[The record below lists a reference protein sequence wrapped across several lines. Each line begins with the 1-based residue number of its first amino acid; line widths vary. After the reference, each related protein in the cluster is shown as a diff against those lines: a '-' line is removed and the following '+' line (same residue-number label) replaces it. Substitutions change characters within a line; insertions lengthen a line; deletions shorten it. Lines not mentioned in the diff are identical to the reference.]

1 MNNLAALVSVIG
13 AGMGGYAKGK
23 GQYDDREQETKD
35 RDQLRRLRELQID
48 DVTQAIADKN
58 ALRDAGSSMTVKQ
71 VAEPGEA
78 TVGPDGPVLA
88 TAPVYRASTADNAN
102 GQNFPTQE
110 QAQAAATAGNT
121 PAAIAQRQGAVLQ
134 RTNPVAAQ
142 QLRRETVQTDAAE
155 QEIADR
161 RFSRD
166 LVTAAAKG
174 PDALATMMSDSHAD
188 GEGGAVKFKPQI
200 SADGKSWQ
208 MQRVTDTGLV
218 PYGPQFSNDEQGF
231 ATAAYMLDRTVTP
244 AQRMA
249 HHLQVKQ
256 VESQDQARKDASKQH
271 ADALAETIR
280 HNKAVEGL
288 TGEKI
293 SASAAR
299 GGKGGADDSSEPLTP
314 PDFGKLSDDLVKEWA
329 KQQGGGEMGGGKAPT
344 SKEVAAKR
352 IEIERELRTTW
363 VSDQATAAVQRT
375 LSASASDPESYAAN
389 YQRAV
394 KLGFAPKELQA
405 MGYAPPA
412 QVPPSFNVTG
422 DPAKFRAQLRT
433 IQDPA
438 ERLAAVKAFDQRSG
452 GQPTA
457 SSTPKATTA
466 AIASQGVN
474 GPDPLKGLS
483 RQQIREK
490 KAELQAD
497 IAKWKSKND
506 PNAQGVIDYNQA
518 LLDRI
523 ENGQY

>member
-35 RDQLRRLRELQID
+35 RDQSRRLRELQID
-48 DVTQAIADKN
+48 DVTQAAADKK
-58 ALRDAGSSMTVKQ
+58 ALRDAGSSMTAKQ

-88 TAPVYRASTADNAN
+88 TAPEYRASTADNAN

-155 QEIADR
+155 QQLADQ

-174 PDALATMMSDSHAD
+174 PEALGAMMSDSHAD

-271 ADALAETIR
+271 ADTLAETIR
-280 HNKAVEGL
+280 HNKAVEVLYGQ
-288 TGEKI
+288 KI
-293 SASAAR
+293 SAGAAR
-299 GGKGGADDSSEPLTP
+299 GGKDGSGDSSEPLTP

-329 KQQGGGEMGGGKAPT
+329 KQQGGGEMGGGKALT

-375 LSASASDPESYAAN
+375 LSASASDPEAYAEN
-389 YQRAV
+389 YRRAA
-394 KLGFAPKELQA
+394 KLGFAPEELQA

-412 QVPPSFNVTG
+412 Q
-422 DPAKFRAQLRT
+422 
-433 IQDPA
+433 
-438 ERLAAVKAFDQRSG
+438 RSG

-457 SSTPKATTA
+457 SSPPKATTA
-466 AIASQGVN
+466 SIASQGVSADETPTVPA
-474 GPDPLKGLS
+474 GWE
-483 RQQIREK
+483 RQV
-490 KAELQAD
+490 AELQPLVKAEAD
-497 IAKWKSKND
+497 AKAMLAAAAKSGDVKAI
-506 PNAQGVIDYNQA
+506 NAYAKKLQDARDALKSAAENRLGNQA
-518 LLDRI
+518 PNFLQST
-523 ENGQY
+523 GQY

>member
-1 MNNLAALVSVIG
+1 
-13 AGMGGYAKGK
+13 
-23 GQYDDREQETKD
+23 
-35 RDQLRRLRELQID
+35 
-48 DVTQAIADKN
+48 
-58 ALRDAGSSMTVKQ
+58 MTAKQ
-71 VAEPGEA
+71 VAEPGEG

-88 TAPVYRASTADNAN
+88 TAPEYRASTADNAN

-155 QEIADR
+155 QEMASKR
-161 RFSRD
+161 TSRD
-166 LVTAAAKG
+166 I
-174 PDALATMMSDSHAD
+174 ALAAGQGRDGLAEMMSRSYGDNN
-188 GEGGAVKFKPQI
+188 GGKTKFKAVESP
-200 SADGKSWQ
+200 DGKTWRMHIVRDDGALS
-208 MQRVTDTGLV
+208 
-218 PYGPQFSNDEQGF
+218 PYGP
-231 ATAAYMLDRTVTP
+231 AYDNTPEGYRNGLIQAGHDLDSSITP

-249 HHLQVKQ
+249 HYLQVKQ
-256 VESQDQARKDASKQH
+256 VDSQDQARKDAAKQH
-271 ADALAETIR
+271 NDTLAETIR

-293 SASAAR
+293 SAGASR
-299 GGKGGADDSSEPLTP
+299 GGKDGSGDSSEPLTP

-329 KQQGGGEMGGGKAPT
+329 KQQGGGEMGGGKALT

-375 LSASASDPESYAAN
+375 LSASASDPEAYAEN
-389 YQRAV
+389 YQRAL
-394 KLGFAPKELQA
+394 KRKFKPEQLQA
-405 MGYAPPA
+405 MGFAPPK
-412 QVPPSFNVTG
+412 QTPPSFNVTG

-457 SSTPKATTA
+457 SATPKATTA